1 MEQNEKVELNS
12 NKEDNI
18 PNNENIINKE
28 ESNNIQEL
36 PLKDQLIKE
45 YGFYANINGED
56 FDPREVTVLSG
67 DEKNREITQIIKFL
81 FDSYP
86 VEAINYCLQRCYY
99 KTLIIKFLFDSYPV
113 EAINYCL
120 QRCYYKTFSRCSLL
134 DKIMKYL
141 LEKHKDN
148 GDQTINQLIWS
159 YQENT
164 LNIDISTVKDFNDM
178 NKQNFGNSELHMM
191 KLVFYDYSKEGVE
204 YKKFNINEI
213 FIEINSKYI
222 FDEDKKENVY
232 EGLTLEENDDQL
244 TFLGNKH
251 HLFKRF
257 CRRKGNFY
265 VFNFVG
271 FENKKITRNIKKKN
285 KNKKEEY
292 DESCA
297 IFKCEAEGCRAIYT
311 YNFSS
316 NRFRKK
322 EPHDEVPHEIKKD
335 APNYYQQ
342 NIQLLKDKNYITD
355 IQLVKVDK

>member
-1 MEQNEKVELNS
+1 MEKKINVEENPNEK
-12 NKEDNI
+12 NI
-18 PNNENIINKE
+18 PNNENIINNE
-28 ESNNIQEL
+28 EVDNNQEL
-36 PLKDQLIKE
+36 SLKDQLIKE

-99 KTLIIKFLFDSYPV
+99 KT
-113 EAINYCL
+113 
-120 QRCYYKTFSRCSLL
+120 FSRCSLL
-134 DKIMKYL
+134 DKIIKYL
-141 LEKHKDN
+141 LDKYKDI
-148 GDQTINQLIWS
+148 GDNTINKLIWS
-159 YQENT
+159 YQENS

-178 NKQNFGNSELHMM
+178 NNQNFGNSELHMT

-204 YKKFNINEI
+204 YKKFTTNEI

-222 FDEDKKENVY
+222 IDEDEKEKND
-232 EGLTLEENDDQL
+232 GLTLEENDYQL

-271 FENKKITRNIKKKN
+271 FENKKIKRTFKKKRKIKKRKMMN
-285 KNKKEEY
+285 TMNQVQY
-292 DESCA
+292 
-297 IFKCEAEGCRAIYT
+297 
-311 YNFSS
+311 S
-316 NRFRKK
+316 N
-322 EPHDEVPHEIKKD
+322 
-335 APNYYQQ
+335 
-342 NIQLLKDKNYITD
+342 
-355 IQLVKVDK
+355 VK

>member
-1 MEQNEKVELNS
+1 MEKKINVEENLNEK
-12 NKEDNI
+12 NI
-18 PNNENIINKE
+18 PNNENIINNE
-28 ESNNIQEL
+28 EINNNQEL
-36 PLKDQLIKE
+36 SLKDQLIKE

-99 KTLIIKFLFDSYPV
+99 KT
-113 EAINYCL
+113 
-120 QRCYYKTFSRCSLL
+120 FSRCSLL
-134 DKIMKYL
+134 DKIIKYL
-141 LEKHKDN
+141 LDKYKDI
-148 GDQTINQLIWS
+148 GDNTINKLIWA
-159 YQENT
+159 YQENS

-178 NKQNFGNSELHMM
+178 NNQNFGNSELHMT

-204 YKKFNINEI
+204 YKKFTINEI

-222 FDEDKKENVY
+222 IDEDEKEKKND
-232 EGLTLEENDDQL
+232 GLTLEENDYQL

-271 FENKKITRNIKKKN
+271 FENKKDEND
-285 KNKKEEY
+285 EY
-292 DESCA
+292 DESSA
-297 IFKCEAEGCRAIYT
+297 IFKCEAQGCNAIYT

-316 NRFRKK
+316 NKFKRK
-322 EPHDEVPHEIKKD
+322 ELHEDVPHDINKN
-335 APNYYQQ
+335 APSYYQQ
-342 NIQLLKDKNYITD
+342 NIQILKDKNYITD
-355 IQLVKVDK
+355 IQLVKVDD

>member
-1 MEQNEKVELNS
+1 MEPNEKVEENS
-12 NKEDNI
+12 KKEDNI

-99 KTLIIKFLFDSYPV
+99 KT
-113 EAINYCL
+113 
-120 QRCYYKTFSRCSLL
+120 FSRCSLL

-178 NKQNFGNSELHMM
+178 NKQNFGNSELHMT

-222 FDEDKKENVY
+222 LDEDKKENVY

-297 IFKCEAEGCRAIYT
+297 IFKCEAEGCKAVYT

-322 EPHDEVPHEIKKD
+322 EPHDEVPHDLKKNV
-335 APNYYQQ
+335 PNYYQQ

-355 IQLVKVDK
+355 IQLVKVDD

>member
-1 MEQNEKVELNS
+1 MEKQSEAPNGQIP
-12 NKEDNI
+12 NI
-18 PNNENIINKE
+18 PNNENVINNE
-28 ESNNIQEL
+28 VVNNVPEI
-36 PLKDQLIKE
+36 PLKEQLLKE

-99 KTLIIKFLFDSYPV
+99 KT
-113 EAINYCL
+113 
-120 QRCYYKTFSRCSLL
+120 FSRNSLL

-141 LEKHKDN
+141 LDKHKDIGEN
-148 GDQTINQLIWS
+148 IILKLICA
-159 YQENT
+159 YKENL
-164 LNIDISTVKDFNDM
+164 LNIDISTVNDFNTA
-178 NKQNFGNSELHMM
+178 NLQNFGEGELHMT

-204 YKKFNINEI
+204 YRKFNINEI
-213 FIEINSKYI
+213 FIEINDKYLL
-222 FDEDKKENVY
+222 DEDKEILKEKNN
-232 EGLTLEENDDQL
+232 EGLSLEENEDQH

-257 CRRKGNFY
+257 VRRNGNFY
-265 VFNFVG
+265 VFNFFG
-271 FENKKITRNIKKKN
+271 FQNRKKSRIVKKKN
-285 KNKKEEY
+285 NKKKQEEY
-292 DESCA
+292 SEYCA
-297 IFKCEAEGCRAIYT
+297 IFKCEMEGCGAIYT

-316 NRFRKK
+316 NNFKK
-322 EPHDEVPHEIKKD
+322 EESHKDIPHEIKKD
-335 APNYYQQ
+335 APNYYHE

>member
-1 MEQNEKVELNS
+1 MEKKINVEENLNEK
-12 NKEDNI
+12 NI
-18 PNNENIINKE
+18 PNNENIINNE
-28 ESNNIQEL
+28 EINNNQEL
-36 PLKDQLIKE
+36 SLKDQLIKE

-99 KTLIIKFLFDSYPV
+99 KT
-113 EAINYCL
+113 
-120 QRCYYKTFSRCSLL
+120 FSRCSLL
-134 DKIMKYL
+134 DKIIKYL
-141 LEKHKDN
+141 LDKYKDI
-148 GDQTINQLIWS
+148 GDNTINKLIWA
-159 YQENT
+159 YQENS

-178 NKQNFGNSELHMM
+178 NNQNFGNSELHMT

-204 YKKFNINEI
+204 YKKFTINEI

-222 FDEDKKENVY
+222 IDEDEKEKKND
-232 EGLTLEENDDQL
+232 GLTLEENDYQL

-271 FENKKITRNIKKKN
+271 FDNKKIKRTFKKKK
-285 KNKKEEY
+285 KNKKEENDEY
-292 DESCA
+292 DESSA
-297 IFKCEAEGCRAIYT
+297 IFKCEAQGCNAIYT

-316 NRFRKK
+316 NKFKRK
-322 EPHDEVPHEIKKD
+322 ELHEDVPHDIKKN
-335 APNYYQQ
+335 APSYYQQ
-342 NIQLLKDKNYITD
+342 NIQILKDKNYITD
-355 IQLVKVDK
+355 IQLVKVDD